1 MTRVAGITATAL
13 VALGWRLDWRDDGAL
28 YITLTNLARI
38 DHSSAASRVIGLP
51 ASTGMHTDH
60 RESPC
65 RECMLSRQQSE
76 VTSFTGQ
83 MDEVV
88 LPSHC
93 PGAPAFTGHGGTVQN
108 PKPSAAPVSIL
119 QLKYNSKGPGPCQI
133 NENDPGARPGGGGE
147 GH

>member
-1 MTRVAGITATAL
+1 
-13 VALGWRLDWRDDGAL
+13 
-28 YITLTNLARI
+28 
-38 DHSSAASRVIGLP
+38 
-51 ASTGMHTDH
+51 
-60 RESPC
+60 
-65 RECMLSRQQSE
+65 MLSRQQSE

-133 NENDPGARPGGGGE
+133 NENDPGGPGLAVE
-147 GH
+147 GRATDGRSLTTTWTIYAPPTWKGFRSSLFRM